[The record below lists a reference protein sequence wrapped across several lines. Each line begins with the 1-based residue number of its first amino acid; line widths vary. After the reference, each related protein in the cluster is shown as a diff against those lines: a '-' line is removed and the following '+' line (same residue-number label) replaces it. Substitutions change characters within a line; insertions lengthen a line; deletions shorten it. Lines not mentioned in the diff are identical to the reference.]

1 MTKCQNLRFLLFK
14 KKKKITDVA
23 HQWNDGSSSGPQLS
37 LRPLY
42 CFCYSQREH
51 VCRNF
56 LTGISQFCCTI
67 LEGSVVG
74 PDGLSGTEIHFLIYE
89 PKAETSNLATFISL
103 SWKVE
108 IIYYYHEKSVYCGKH
123 CVGSENILVF
133 NNQTKWIADD
143 LLHSGCLLNTGVTNN
158 TDNSSI
164 QSTHASAIIP
174 VLCFVSGHT

>member
-1 MTKCQNLRFLLFK
+1 MCERNHIRSQCVRRKDHKRLEGLGHEWTHGSQCPESFQSTSCYRIQQNSIINKLSMPGVSNPWPGAHFWPPKKPSMWSMTKCQNLRFLLFK
-14 KKKKITDVA
+14 KKKKKSLMW

-74 PDGLSGTEIHFLIYE
+74 PDGLSGTIHFLIYE

-103 SWKVE
+103 S
-108 IIYYYHEKSVYCGKH
+108 
-123 CVGSENILVF
+123 
-133 NNQTKWIADD
+133 
-143 LLHSGCLLNTGVTNN
+143 
-158 TDNSSI
+158 
-164 QSTHASAIIP
+164 
-174 VLCFVSGHT
+174 